1 MDYEGQICRTPME
14 RASYMLPVAV
24 GCAYNKCKFCM
35 LFKHLKYRELPMD
48 QIELELLRVKNM
60 GGNPQRIFFGDG
72 NAFGLSTE
80 KLLEISGLINKYFD
94 GAHVINMDATVTN
107 IAQKSDEELKKL
119 KEAGV
124 SCLYLGIESG
134 LDDVLK
140 LMEKDHSIDE
150 AYEQIE
156 RLRSFGL
163 NYGAHIMTGVAGKGR
178 GTENAEKTAEFL
190 NRTRPES
197 ITNFSMFVHKDA
209 PLFSEIEKGNFEPAD
224 EVECLKEERRLIEL
238 LDIDGVEFDGFND
251 FIEVRIRGTL
261 PRDRE
266 KMLAKLD
273 KEIEKLA
280 AMDPV
285 VAYVE
290 ESLL

>member
-35 LFKHLKYRELPMD
+35 LFKHLKYRELPLE
-48 QIELELLRVKNM
+48 QIEQELLRVKQM
-60 GGNPQRIFFGDG
+60 GGNPQRIFLGDG
-72 NAFGLSTE
+72 NAFGLSTGT
-80 KLLEISGLINKYFD
+80 LLDISGLINKYFD
-94 GAHVINMDATVTN
+94 GTHVINMDATVTN
-107 IAQKSDEELKKL
+107 IAQKSDAELKKL
-119 KEAGV
+119 KDAGV
-124 SCLYLGIESG
+124 NCLYLGIESG

-140 LMEKDHSIDE
+140 LMKKDHSIDE
-150 AYEQIE
+150 AYGQIN
-156 RLRSFGL
+156 RLHNFGL
-163 NYGAHIMTGVAGKGR
+163 NYAAHIMTGVAGRGR
-178 GTENAEKTAEFL
+178 GIENAEKTAEFL

-209 PLFSEIEKGNFEPAD
+209 PVFKEIDAGNFEPAD
-224 EVECLKEERRLIEL
+224 ELECLREERRLIEL
-238 LDIDGVEFDGFND
+238 LDIDGVLFDGFHD
-251 FIEVRIRGTL
+251 FIEVRIKGTL

-273 KEIEKLA
+273 KEIEKYS
-280 AMDPV
+280 AMEPV

>member
-1 MDYEGQICRTPME
+1 MDYEGQICRTTME

-35 LFKHLKYRELPMD
+35 LFKHLKYRELPLE
-48 QIELELLRVKNM
+48 QIEQELLRVKQM
-60 GGNPQRIFFGDG
+60 GGNPQRIFLGDG
-72 NAFGLSTE
+72 NAFGLSTGT
-80 KLLEISGLINKYFD
+80 LLDISGLINKYFD
-94 GAHVINMDATVTN
+94 GTHVINMDATVTN
-107 IAQKSDEELKKL
+107 IAHKSDTELIKL
-119 KEAGV
+119 KDAGV
-124 SCLYLGIESG
+124 NCLYLGIESG

-140 LMEKDHSIDE
+140 VMKKDHSIDE
-150 AYEQIE
+150 AYEQID
-156 RLRSFGL
+156 RLHNSGL
-163 NYGAHIMTGVAGKGR
+163 NYAAHIMTGVAGRGR

-209 PLFSEIEKGNFEPAD
+209 PVFKEIDAGNFEPAD
-224 EVECLKEERRLIEL
+224 ELECLREERRLIEL
-238 LDIDGVEFDGFND
+238 LDIDGVLFDGFHD

-273 KEIEKLA
+273 KEIEKYS
-280 AMDPV
+280 AMEPV

>member
-35 LFKHLKYRELPMD
+35 LFKHLKYRELPME
-48 QIELELLRVKNM
+48 QIEQELLRVKEM
-60 GGNPQRIFFGDG
+60 GGNPHRIFLGDG
-72 NAFGLSTE
+72 NAFGLSTGT
-80 KLLEISGLINKYFD
+80 LLKISGLINKYFD
-94 GAHVINMDATVTN
+94 GTHVINMDATVTN
-107 IAQKSDEELKKL
+107 IAQKSDAELKKL
-119 KEAGV
+119 KDAGV
-124 SCLYLGIESG
+124 NCLYLGIESG

-140 LMEKDHSIDE
+140 LMKKDHSIDE
-150 AYEQIE
+150 AYGQIN
-156 RLRSFGL
+156 RLHNFGL
-163 NYGAHIMTGVAGKGR
+163 NYAAHIMTGVAGRGR
-178 GTENAEKTAEFL
+178 GIENAEKTAEFL

-209 PLFSEIEKGNFEPAD
+209 PVFKEIDAGNFEPAD
-224 EVECLKEERRLIEL
+224 ELECLREERRLIEL
-238 LDIDGVEFDGFND
+238 LDIDGVLFDGFHD
-251 FIEVRIRGTL
+251 FIEVRIKGTL

-273 KEIEKLA
+273 KEIEKYS
-280 AMDPV
+280 AMEPV

>member
-35 LFKHLKYRELPMD
+35 LFKHLKYRELPME
-48 QIELELLRVKNM
+48 QIEQELLRVKQM
-60 GGNPQRIFFGDG
+60 GGNPQRIFLGDG
-72 NAFGLSTE
+72 NAFGLSTDT
-80 KLLEISGLINKYFD
+80 LLEISGLINKYFD
-94 GAHVINMDATVTN
+94 GTHVINMDATVTN
-107 IAQKSDEELKKL
+107 VAQKSDAELKKL
-119 KEAGV
+119 KDAGV
-124 SCLYLGIESG
+124 NCLYLGIESG

-140 LMEKDHSIDE
+140 LMKKDHSIDE
-150 AYEQIE
+150 AYGQIN
-156 RLRSFGL
+156 RLHNFGL
-163 NYGAHIMTGVAGKGR
+163 NYAAHIMTGVAGRGR
-178 GTENAEKTAEFL
+178 GIENAEKTAEFL

-209 PLFSEIEKGNFEPAD
+209 PVFKEIDAGNFEPAD
-224 EVECLKEERRLIEL
+224 ELECLREERRLIEL
-238 LDIDGVEFDGFND
+238 LDIDGVLFDGFHD
-251 FIEVRIRGTL
+251 FIEVRIKGTL

-273 KEIEKLA
+273 KEIEKYS
-280 AMDPV
+280 AMEPV

>member
-35 LFKHLKYRELPMD
+35 LFKHLKYRELPLE
-48 QIELELLRVKNM
+48 QIEQELLRVKQM
-60 GGNPQRIFFGDG
+60 GGNPQRIFLGDG
-72 NAFGLSTE
+72 NAFGLSTGA
-80 KLLEISGLINKYFD
+80 LLEISGLINKYFD
-94 GAHVINMDATVTN
+94 GTHVINMDATVTN
-107 IAQKSDEELKKL
+107 IAQKSDAELKEL
-119 KEAGV
+119 KDAGV
-124 SCLYLGIESG
+124 NCLYLGIESG
-134 LDDVLK
+134 LHDVLK
-140 LMEKDHSIDE
+140 LMDKDHSIDE
-150 AYEQIE
+150 AYEQIN
-156 RLRSFGL
+156 RLHNSGL
-163 NYGAHIMTGVAGKGR
+163 NYAAHIMTGVAGRGR
-178 GTENAEKTAEFL
+178 GIENAEKTAEFL

-209 PLFSEIEKGNFEPAD
+209 PVFKEIDAGNFEPAD
-224 EVECLKEERRLIEL
+224 ELECLREERRLIEL
-238 LDIDGVEFDGFND
+238 LDIDGVLFDGFHD
-251 FIEVRIRGTL
+251 FIEVRIKGTL

-273 KEIEKLA
+273 KEIEKYSV
-280 AMDPV
+280 MEPV